1 MNEIDV
7 ELTRHARGGSNG
19 DRSSFGEVVG
29 FGVTQLLSHTKSDEE
44 PWDGDKETSPENE
57 LFLALSSVNERT
69 LP

>member
-1 MNEIDV
+1 MNEIEV
-7 ELTRHARGGSNG
+7 RLTGHARGGSDG
-19 DRSSFGEVVG
+19 DRSSFWEVVG

-57 LFLALSSVNERT
+57 LMLALTNVNRSN